1 MNIFLFLSCFS
12 LGALWVCI
20 VLNPH
25 CTATERVHWKTYLE
39 KWAAM
44 HVCPLEDA
52 DFRPMR
58 GNNNNRRPL
67 MDDSS
72 SDSSDEEN
80 GKFLTLNPFRI
91 SASYMQQL

>member
-1 MNIFLFLSCFS
+1 M
-12 LGALWVCI
+12 
-20 VLNPH
+20 
-25 CTATERVHWKTYLE
+25 YLE
-39 KWAAM
+39 KWAGM

-58 GNNNNRRPL
+58 GNNNNRRPI

-80 GKFLTLNPFRI
+80 GIYFLLIHLTLNFCNMLNAQKQ
-91 SASYMQQL
+91 SSMLNT

>member
-1 MNIFLFLSCFS
+1 MGYLIF

-25 CTATERVHWKTYLE
+25 CTASERAHWKTFLE

-67 MDDSS
+67 MDESS

-80 GKFLTLNPFRI
+80 GIKF
-91 SASYMQQL
+91 

>member
-1 MNIFLFLSCFS
+1 MLHFS

-80 GKFLTLNPFRI
+80 GKFLNLNGN
-91 SASYMQQL
+91 

>member
-1 MNIFLFLSCFS
+1 M
-12 LGALWVCI
+12 
-20 VLNPH
+20 
-25 CTATERVHWKTYLE
+25 ERAHWKTYLE

-67 MDDSS
+67 IDDSS
-72 SDSSDEEN
+72 SDSSDDEN
-80 GKFLTLNPFRI
+80 GNKFFYLSVTFK
-91 SASYMQQL
+91 